1 MRVSHITI
9 GRRLGLGF
17 AAVTSMIVLVGAIAV
32 GAMHSFHDDNDTM
45 VLNQKKLVLS
55 YQLAEQAHIEARV
68 LRTLI
73 IADDPAVRDAEYPKI
88 TQARQQY
95 DTVRQQLERLPA
107 REQGQALRKAI
118 DAAAREARATND
130 AILALA
136 LDDRDADAL
145 VMLRAEGIPKGTAW
159 LAALESNAA
168 LQMKV
173 SAELQAA
180 THRVFTTAVSVI
192 VGFTLL
198 AAVLAAFGARW
209 LTGTV
214 VRPIHYVRDCALR
227 MASGDLSV
235 PVERR
240 AGFDGK
246 DETSQLVAAM
256 QTMHESLVEM
266 VATVHTQAS
275 GVATAAEQIAQGNAD
290 LSRRTEQQAAALQQT
305 AATMDQLTI
314 TVRGNTENTVQ
325 AAELS
330 TGASRVAD
338 RGGSKMAEV
347 VATMSEID
355 AGSRRIADI
364 IGTIDGIAFQTNIL
378 ALNAAVEA
386 ARAGESGRGF
396 AVVASEVRQ
405 LAQRSATAARE
416 IKALIGQSV
425 DQVAAGRRHV
435 DEAGQTMQE
444 IVAAI
449 ARVDALMGDIGRATR
464 EQTDGISQVGTAV
477 TQMDQT
483 TQQNAALVEE
493 SAAAAESLNQQA
505 KALMQQVSRFR
516 LA

>member
-1 MRVSHITI
+1 
-9 GRRLGLGF
+9 
-17 AAVTSMIVLVGAIAV
+17 
-32 GAMHSFHDDNDTM
+32 
-45 VLNQKKLVLS
+45 
-55 YQLAEQAHIEARV
+55 V

-107 REQGQALRKAI
+107 SEQGRALRKAI

-145 VMLRAEGIPKGTAW
+145 VMLRAEGIPKDTAW

-168 LQMKV
+168 LQIKAN
-173 SAELQAA
+173 AELEAD
-180 THRVFTTAVSVI
+180 TDRVFTTAVSVI

-214 VRPIHYVRDCALR
+214 VQPIHYVRDCALR

-266 VATVHTQAS
+266 VSTVHTQAS

-435 DEAGQTMQE
+435 DEAGQTMRE